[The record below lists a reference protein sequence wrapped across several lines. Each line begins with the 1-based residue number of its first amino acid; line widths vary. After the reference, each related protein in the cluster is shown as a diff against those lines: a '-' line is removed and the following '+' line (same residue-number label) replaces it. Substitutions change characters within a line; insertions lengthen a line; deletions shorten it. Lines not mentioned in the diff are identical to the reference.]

1 MGKIIKWFVVAA
13 VFCWAPSGY
22 AQNPYS
28 AAYAVNDSIITH
40 FDIDQ
45 RTRLLRA
52 LGSSGGNIRQ
62 SAVEQLIDD
71 RLKLAAARNSGAQ
84 ISDASLLRGIEAA
97 ASTAGTTSENLWNR
111 ARGRGVSRLAFEEYY
126 RTRLIWREIVQA
138 RFRQIA
144 DPTSI
149 EIDNAINAAA
159 AVTQESI
166 LLAEIALPFAER
178 GEEATIAFAERLS
191 RDLNNGANF
200 DDAVRNFS
208 RSATAQNGGRI
219 GWLSPDRLPGP
230 IAVQVLGLRAGQVS
244 APVRVSTGVLLL
256 KVISMRV
263 ISSPLKKQLTLKYAV
278 LDLSNV
284 SNATSVARNMQSGL
298 DECSDVNST
307 ATSFAQGSGIFG
319 PVAVEEIPTDIAL
332 ILARLTPSHS
342 EILVNGNSIKLI
354 QLCERT
360 TDLGE
365 EIRQRV
371 ANGVFGQKL
380 GSLAEGLL
388 LELRRT
394 AIIEQR

>member
-1 MGKIIKWFVVAA
+1 MSKFVYWVIAA
-13 VFCWAPSGY
+13 TLICLASTSY

-40 FDIDQ
+40 FDVDQ
-45 RTRLLRA
+45 RTKLLRA
-52 LGSSGGNIRQ
+52 LGASGGDIRQ
-62 SAVEQLIDD
+62 SAIEQLIED
-71 RLKLAAARNSGAQ
+71 RLKLTAARNTGAQ
-84 ISDASLLRGIEAA
+84 VSDAALLRGIETA
-97 ASTAGTTSENLWNR
+97 ASAAGTTSDTLWSR
-111 ARGRGVSRLAFEEYY
+111 ARSRGVSREAFDEYY

-219 GWLSPDRLPGP
+219 GRVSLDRLPGP
-230 IAVQVLGLRAGQVS
+230 IASQVLGLRSGQVS

-256 KVISMRV
+256 KVISTQV
-263 ISSPLKKQLTLKYAV
+263 ISSPLKKQISLKYAM
-278 LDLSNV
+278 LDLSNIA
-284 SNATSVARNMQSGL
+284 NAASVARNMQSGL

-307 ATSFAQGSGIFG
+307 AASFAPGSGIFG
-319 PVAVEEIPTDIAL
+319 PVATEEIPTDIAL
-332 ILARLTPSHS
+332 VLARLVPSHS
-342 EILVNGNSIKLI
+342 EILVNGNNVKLI
-354 QLCERT
+354 QLCERI
-360 TDLGE
+360 TDIE
-365 EIRQRV
+365 APVRQQIT
-371 ANGVFGQKL
+371 NSVFGQKL
-380 GSLAEGLL
+380 GGLAEGLL
-388 LELRRT
+388 LELRRA
-394 AIIEQR
+394 AIIEKR